1 MQKKKILFLIH
12 DLGQGGAEKVL
23 VNLVNNMEQTK
34 FDISIIALFGGG
46 INEQFLRSEIHYRTV
61 FPKIIPGNSHI
72 MKIFT
77 PKQLHQWFVKEE
89 YDIEISYLEGVS
101 ARIISGCQN
110 ENTKLITWVH
120 RTMHTQRDVV
130 ESFRNREEAEFC
142 YNTMNKMI
150 FVSESVRKAFLN
162 NCDYKGNT
170 DVLYNTVE
178 SDKIIQ
184 MSHDDAS
191 EIHKD
196 KIGIIAVG
204 SLKPVKGFTRL
215 LRVVKKLYNEE
226 YPIHLYILGIGPQR
240 KEIEKL
246 IVDSSLSD
254 VVSLLGYKTNP
265 YKYIAKCSLFVC
277 SSLSEGFSTAVTE
290 ALIVGTPVCTVDVSG
305 MREMLG
311 ENNEYGLITK
321 NDEESLYQGIKMML
335 DNPALLKHYKEQ
347 AIIRGKVF
355 KVDQTVKDVERVLV
369 KMIREE

>member
-23 VNLVNNMEQTK
+23 VNLVNNMNRDK
-34 FDISIIALFGGG
+34 FDISIMALFGGG
-46 INEQFLRSEIHYRTV
+46 INEQFLRPEIHYRTV
-61 FPKIIPGNSHI
+61 FPRIIPGNSHI

-130 ESFRNREEAEFC
+130 ESFRNREEAESC

-191 EIHKD
+191 EIHKE

-335 DNPALLKHYKEQ
+335 DDPALLKHYKEQ

>member
-1 MQKKKILFLIH
+1 M
-12 DLGQGGAEKVL
+12 
-23 VNLVNNMEQTK
+23 
-34 FDISIIALFGGG
+34 
-46 INEQFLRSEIHYRTV
+46 
-61 FPKIIPGNSHI
+61 
-72 MKIFT
+72 
-77 PKQLHQWFVKEE
+77 
-89 YDIEISYLEGVS
+89 
-101 ARIISGCQN
+101 
-110 ENTKLITWVH
+110 
-120 RTMHTQRDVV
+120 
-130 ESFRNREEAEFC
+130 
-142 YNTMNKMI
+142 
-150 FVSESVRKAFLN
+150 
-162 NCDYKGNT
+162 
-170 DVLYNTVE
+170 
-178 SDKIIQ
+178 
-184 MSHDDAS
+184 
-191 EIHKD
+191 
-196 KIGIIAVG
+196 G

-335 DNPALLKHYKEQ
+335 DDPALLKHYKEQ